1 MHYAL
6 ILICIGGLLVLRYA
20 GLPGHCSF
28 SHKFRIAV
36 ELAIRSAH
44 QMDEICIDY
53 VPDSMRLPKNTCER
67 LGVNNLHLA
76 W

>member
-1 MHYAL
+1 MLACLATAH
-6 ILICIGGLLVLRYA
+6 
-20 GLPGHCSF
+20 
-28 SHKFRIAV
+28 FRIAV
-36 ELAIRSAH
+36 ELAIGSAH